1 MKVLITGG
9 TGSVGKI
16 LVPMLLDK
24 NYDLTLTTRN
34 EQKAISKNSR
44 WADKVKFIETDYR
57 VRGDWLKQV
66 ELNDVIINMV
76 GANVFSR
83 RWTMKRKSVLMDSR
97 VEPTQL
103 LIDTI
108 KEVKNKPSL
117 FIQISGSEYP
127 NSNEKEFF
135 ETDRLSDKFLGELMR
150 EWEKPIIN
158 LKNKD
163 VRKIVFRMGP
173 VLGYDWKNIERMF
186 IPHKLLIG
194 GKVGNGRQIYPW
206 VHVKDFA
213 NIILWGIEN
222 EKVKGIINGVAPD
235 KKSMIELAKI
245 GGHILKRKTWTW
257 APGFG
262 LRLVLGERADTIL
275 NGRAVNSNKLLEY
288 GYKFLYPNA
297 GLALID
303 ILKK

>member
-1 MKVLITGG
+1 
-9 TGSVGKI
+9 
-16 LVPMLLDK
+16 
-24 NYDLTLTTRN
+24 
-34 EQKAISKNSR
+34 
-44 WADKVKFIETDYR
+44 
-57 VRGDWLKQV
+57 
-66 ELNDVIINMV
+66 
-76 GANVFSR
+76 
-83 RWTMKRKSVLMDSR
+83 
-97 VEPTQL
+97 
-103 LIDTI
+103 
-108 KEVKNKPSL
+108 
-117 FIQISGSEYP
+117 
-127 NSNEKEFF
+127 
-135 ETDRLSDKFLGELMR
+135 
-150 EWEKPIIN
+150 
-158 LKNKD
+158 
-163 VRKIVFRMGP
+163 MGP

-275 NGRAVNSNKLLEY
+275 NGRAVNSNKLLDY

>member
-1 MKVLITGG
+1 MNILITGG

-16 LVPMLLDK
+16 LVPMLLEK
-24 NYDLTLTTRN
+24 NYKLTLTTRN
-34 EQKAISKNSR
+34 RQKAVSKNSE
-44 WADKVKFIETDYR
+44 WADKVKFIETEYKMN
-57 VRGDWLKQV
+57 GDWLKQV
-66 ELNDVIINMV
+66 ELNDIIINMV

-83 RWTMKRKSVLMDSR
+83 RWTMKRKNILIDSR
-97 VEPTQL
+97 VEPTQM

-108 KEVKNKPSL
+108 KQVEKKPSL

-127 NSNEKEFF
+127 NSSKKEFY
-135 ETDRLSDKFLGELMR
+135 ESDRLSDKFLGELMR
-150 EWEKPIIN
+150 KWENPSIK

-163 VRKIVFRMGP
+163 VRTIVFRMGP

-186 IPHKLLIG
+186 IPHKLFIG

>member
-150 EWEKPIIN
+150 EWEN
-158 LKNKD
+158 Q
-163 VRKIVFRMGP
+163 
-173 VLGYDWKNIERMF
+173 
-186 IPHKLLIG
+186 LLI
-194 GKVGNGRQIYPW
+194 
-206 VHVKDFA
+206 
-213 NIILWGIEN
+213 
-222 EKVKGIINGVAPD
+222 
-235 KKSMIELAKI
+235 
-245 GGHILKRKTWTW
+245 
-257 APGFG
+257 
-262 LRLVLGERADTIL
+262 
-275 NGRAVNSNKLLEY
+275 
-288 GYKFLYPNA
+288 
-297 GLALID
+297 
-303 ILKK
+303 